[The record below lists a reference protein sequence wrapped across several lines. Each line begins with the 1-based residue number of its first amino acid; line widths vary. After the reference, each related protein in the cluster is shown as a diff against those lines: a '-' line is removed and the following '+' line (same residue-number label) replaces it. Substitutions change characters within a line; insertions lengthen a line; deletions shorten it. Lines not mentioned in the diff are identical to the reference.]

1 VEIIQHEHG
10 VIKLNMN
17 DLPPGHDDREI
28 VVVESG
34 GRKEGRKVTMFSLLI
49 FQGTSTQFPQN
60 GSDRS
65 HEWHMKSSIP
75 LPNPIA
81 PEYIYIYSTAHQ

>member
-34 GRKEGRKVTMFSLLI
+34 ERKEGRKEGYNV
-49 FQGTSTQFPQN
+49 
-60 GSDRS
+60 
-65 HEWHMKSSIP
+65 
-75 LPNPIA
+75 
-81 PEYIYIYSTAHQ
+81 